1 MGEMGTGGG
10 IEERRET
17 LGRLK
22 IGGVCVTQPID
33 GFTGRTIL
41 AKDFIVEADGER
53 PAVRK
58 QDGFFVFSRSR
69 AGSRADVS
77 GMGKGA
83 ERLTIRLRG
92 RGYQEKV
99 AEVPITGAGERDDPV
114 VTIMMK
120 PDENYPFPPDTVF
133 MKGMLPAGSCLR
145 AALLIRTANLK
156 LAEDYHAGRELIGL
170 YREENHILT
179 GGIFYMRKST
189 CLTQN
194 KELPMESLGMEETG
208 NEPEGCFLA
217 LGKRVC
223 GKEERYC
230 LQKPLAIS
238 FDKRTARL
246 YPAWQHKTGKCAE
259 PYFFAF
265 RAKDGSADAALG
277 KWGKEQECGA
287 GMILCCLETP
297 EGIRECCFA
306 VKRGERKVLD
316 FTEAAL

>member
-1 MGEMGTGGG
+1 MRWKRKSQEGGSVD
-10 IEERRET
+10 EKA
-17 LGRLK
+17 LGSLK
-22 IGGVCVTQPID
+22 IGGVCVVQPID

-77 GMGKGA
+77 GMGQGA
-83 ERLTIRLRG
+83 ERLTIRLHG
-92 RGYQEKV
+92 RGYQERV
-99 AEVPITGAGERDDPV
+99 AEVPTTGERDDPV
-114 VTIMMK
+114 VTMIMK
-120 PDENYPFPPDTVF
+120 PDENYPFPQDTVF
-133 MKGMLPAGSCLR
+133 LKGMLPADSCLK
-145 AALLIRTANLK
+145 AAVLTKAGNLK
-156 LAEDYHAGRELIGL
+156 LAEDYYAGGELIGL
-170 YREENHILT
+170 YREENRILD
-179 GGIFYMRKST
+179 GGIFFIRKRTS
-189 CLTQN
+189 LTQN
-194 KELPMESLGMEETG
+194 EELTAEGSGMEGTG
-208 NEPEGCFLA
+208 NEPEGCFLM

-230 LQKPLAIS
+230 LQKPLALS

-246 YPAWQHKTGKCAE
+246 YPAWQHKTGKRAE

-265 RAKDGSADAALG
+265 RAEDGRVDAQLK
-277 KWGKEQECGA
+277 KWGKEQECRA
-287 GMILCCLETP
+287 ATIWCCLETP

-306 VKRGERKVLD
+306 VKSGEKKILD